1 MQSAKTVIIT
11 GGGQGIGKA
20 MAQRFLEEGA
30 RVIIAEIDTAA
41 GTETETELQRL
52 GDIRFVAMDVSR
64 EDAVIALVE
73 HALQA
78 CGRIDVLINNA
89 AIARNTPLTE
99 LTLDE
104 WHKVIGVN
112 LTGAFL
118 CAKHCAP
125 HLHKSRGTILN
136 IASTRAFMSEPNT
149 EAYSASKGGLVALTH
164 ALAISL
170 GPDVRVNCISPG
182 WIDVSAWKKSSLRHV
197 PHLTEADHMQHP
209 AGRVGTPDDIA
220 SLAVFLASPAAS
232 FITGANFT
240 VDGGMTKKMIYV

>member
-20 MAQRFLEEGA
+20 LAQRFLEEGA
-30 RVIIAEIDTAA
+30 RVVIAEIDMEA
-41 GTETETELQRL
+41 GTETETELRGL
-52 GDIRFVAMDVSR
+52 GDIRFIATDVSR
-64 EDAVIALVE
+64 EDAVIALAE
-73 HALQA
+73 HTLQA
-78 CGRIDVLINNA
+78 SGRIDVLINNA
-89 AIARNTPLTE
+89 AIARNKPLTE

-104 WHKVIGVN
+104 WHEVIGVN

-125 HLHKSRGTILN
+125 HLRKSRGTILN
-136 IASTRAFMSEPNT
+136 IASTRAFMSEPDT
-149 EAYSASKGGLVALTH
+149 EAYSASKGGIVALTH

-182 WIDVSAWKKSSLRHV
+182 WIDVSAWKKSGLRHV
-197 PHLTEADHMQHP
+197 PHLTEADHAQHP

-220 SLAVFLASPAAS
+220 SLAAFLASSAAS

-240 VDGGMTKKMIYV
+240 VDGGMTKKMIYI

>member
-11 GGGQGIGKA
+11 GGGQGVGKA
-20 MAQRFLEEGA
+20 VAQRFLEEGA
-30 RVIIAEIDTAA
+30 RVVIAEIDTEA

-52 GDIRFVAMDVSR
+52 GDIRFVATDISR

-73 HALQA
+73 HTLQA

-89 AIARNTPLTE
+89 AIARSKPLTE

-104 WHKVIGVN
+104 WNEVIGVN

-118 CAKHCAP
+118 CAKHSAP
-125 HLHKSRGTILN
+125 HLRKSKGVILN

-164 ALAISL
+164 ALAVSL
-170 GPDVRVNCISPG
+170 GPDVRVNCINPG

-197 PHLTEADHMQHP
+197 PNLTEADHVQHP
-209 AGRVGTPDDIA
+209 SGRVGTPDDIA
-220 SLAVFLASPAAS
+220 SLAVFLTSPAAS